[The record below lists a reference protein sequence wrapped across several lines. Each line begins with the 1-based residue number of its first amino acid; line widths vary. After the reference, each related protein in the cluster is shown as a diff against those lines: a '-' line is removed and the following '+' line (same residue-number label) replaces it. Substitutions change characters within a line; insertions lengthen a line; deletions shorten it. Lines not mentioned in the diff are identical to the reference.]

1 MLCLMGTLPDK
12 PPNMEVTRLQDDNI
26 IIIIYVVIEN
36 NDNLLKVFYSV
47 TNCTYTLFYRA
58 LKYN

>member
-12 PPNMEVTRLQDDNI
+12 PPNMEVTRLRDDNNN
-26 IIIIYVVIEN
+26 YLYCIEN
-36 NDNLLKVFYSV
+36 NDNLFKVFYSV

-58 LKYN
+58 LK